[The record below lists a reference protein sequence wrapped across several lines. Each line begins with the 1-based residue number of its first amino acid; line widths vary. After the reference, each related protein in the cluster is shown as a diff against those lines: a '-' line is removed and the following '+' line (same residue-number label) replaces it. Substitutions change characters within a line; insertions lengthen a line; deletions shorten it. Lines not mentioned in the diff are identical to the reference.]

1 MFSAIFT
8 VRIMEVLRIKDL
20 KKYYK
25 PRGRLS
31 AKGSELKALDGV
43 SLSIDKGEIHSVVG
57 ETGSGKSTLGRLV
70 AGLIDPTEGT
80 VELDGVDM
88 FNSPKGKLRE
98 LRTRVQ
104 MVFQDPYASLNP
116 RFSVKQIIEEPLKLN
131 KMHFEHQ
138 KILDILRKVG
148 LTPPEDFLYRYP
160 HELSG
165 GQRQRV
171 SIARSL
177 VIDPEFIIAD
187 EPVSMLDASMRVSFL
202 NLIAGIQKEREISM
216 IMISHDISIA
226 YYLSDRISVLYLG
239 KIVEQSTNQELV
251 TNPLHPYTKA
261 LIQAIPKL
269 GKIENKEVEIIG
281 NIQSSST
288 EKSGCK
294 FRDRCVFAMERCKTD
309 EPELAE
315 TKKDHLVA
323 CHLY

>member
-1 MFSAIFT
+1 MT
-8 VRIMEVLRIKDL
+8 LEVLKINNL

-31 AKGSELKALDGV
+31 AGVSLIKALDGV
-43 SLSIDKGEIHSVVG
+43 NLSIDKGEIHSIVG
-57 ETGSGKSTLGRLV
+57 ETGSGKSTLGRIV
-70 AGLIDPTEGT
+70 AGLIEPTEGR

-88 FNSPKGKLRE
+88 FNSSRATLKE

-104 MVFQDPYASLNP
+104 IVFQDPYASLNP
-116 RFSVKQIIEEPLKLN
+116 RFSVKQIVEEPLKLN
-131 KMHFEHQ
+131 KINFERER
-138 KILDILRKVG
+138 ILEMLRKVG
-148 LTPPEDFLYRYP
+148 LTPPEEFLFRYP

-202 NLIAGIQKEREISM
+202 NLIADIQKEREISM
-216 IMISHDISIA
+216 MMISHDISTA
-226 YYLSDRISVLYLG
+226 YYLSKRISVLYLG
-239 KIVEQSTNQELV
+239 RIVEQSSRENV
-251 TNPLHPYTKA
+251 VSDPLHPYTKA

-269 GKIENKEVEIIG
+269 GKIEDKEVDILG
-281 NIQSSST
+281 NIKSSS
-288 EKSGCK
+288 SDIPGCK
-294 FRDRCVFAMERCKTD
+294 FRDRCPFAFDRCETD
-309 EPELAE
+309 DPALREV
-315 TKKDHLVA
+315 KKDHFVA